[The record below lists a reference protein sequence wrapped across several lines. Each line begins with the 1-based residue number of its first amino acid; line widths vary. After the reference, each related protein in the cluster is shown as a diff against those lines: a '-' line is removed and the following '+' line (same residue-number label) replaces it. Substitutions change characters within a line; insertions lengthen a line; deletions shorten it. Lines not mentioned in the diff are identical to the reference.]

1 MSRYKKQA
9 PKLWRRRIY
18 QSRDG
23 TKHRHLIIFSS
34 DADEPF
40 FNVQC
45 PTLGVDTERCPM
57 MSWRGG
63 NATVH
68 TFPSIN
74 SFGLLAGTYSFRV
87 PRYSFPAGRFLRFES
102 PLRWSSFLS
111 EPCRSPGPVIL
122 TRHRFRPSCTLGR
135 RQISLDISSA
145 LYYTV
150 RRSAYP
156 FIRTHSIRSVYCYRN
171 CHRPVLPMYECAGQ
185 SNESHRGR

>member
-1 MSRYKKQA
+1 M
-9 PKLWRRRIY
+9 
-18 QSRDG
+18 D
-23 TKHRHLIIFSS
+23 

-74 SFGLLAGTYSFRV
+74 SFGL
-87 PRYSFPAGRFLRFES
+87 FLRFES

-171 CHRPVLPMYECAGQ
+171 CHRPVLPMYERAGQ